1 MLTFAISVLI
11 LASIPVVLF
20 LWNLAIFKSPQ
31 RDSSLEAPGVSILI
45 PARNE
50 ANNIRTV
57 VESAIQSTGVDLEVI
72 VLDDDSDDGTDQIV
86 EELAK
91 SDSRIRLQTSK
102 PLPNGWAGKMYAC
115 WQLANEASHPWLLFV
130 DADVRIAP
138 DAARRMVDFARTS
151 KNAPALVSGPPYQI
165 TGTWGEKLLLPLI
178 HFVLLGFLPIFGMR
192 RSLNPGFSA
201 AVGQV
206 ILARRET
213 YFEVGGHSK
222 IAASFHDGLNLPRIF
237 REAGKMTDL
246 TEIGDLMT
254 CRMYHNAKETWDGL
268 LKNAAEGM
276 GAPKTILPMTVLLI
290 GGQVLPWIGIF
301 LSEGVSQQLFL
312 LAAAFGLAL
321 RAMAAIRFRQSWF
334 GVLTHP
340 IGVFVLILIQWIG
353 FAGARAGKRASW
365 KGRSSPEPQ
374 PIENSHP

>member
-1 MLTFAISVLI
+1 MLIFAISVLI
-11 LASIPVVLF
+11 LASVPVFLF
-20 LWNLAIFKSPQ
+20 LANLAIFKPPQ
-31 RDSSLEAPGVSILI
+31 RDSSLEIPGVSILI

-50 ANNIRTV
+50 ANNIRTI
-57 VESAIQSTGVDLEVI
+57 VESAILSTNVELEVI
-72 VLDDDSDDGTDQIV
+72 VLDDGSEDETVAIV

-91 SDSRIRLQTSK
+91 SDSRIQLRSGD
-102 PLPNGWAGKMYAC
+102 PLPQGWAGKMYAC
-115 WQLANEASHPWLLFV
+115 WQLAQAASHPWLLFV
-130 DADVRIAP
+130 DADVRMAP
-138 DAARRMVDFARTS
+138 DAARRMIDFARTS
-151 KNAPALVSGPPYQI
+151 ETAPVLVSGPPRQI

-178 HFVLLGFLPIFGMR
+178 HFVLLGFLPLREMR
-192 RSLNPGFSA
+192 RSLNPGLGA

-206 ILARRET
+206 ILAHREA

-222 IAASFHDGLNLPRIF
+222 IASSFHDGLNLPRAF

-276 GAPKTILPMTVLLI
+276 GAPKTIGPMTVLLI
-290 GGQVLPWIGIF
+290 GGQVLPWIGLF
-301 LSEGVSQQLFL
+301 LSEGLPQQLFL
-312 LAAAFGLAL
+312 LAASLGVGL
-321 RAMAAIRFRQSWF
+321 RALAAIRFQQSWF

-353 FAGARAGKRASW
+353 FTGARTGKRASW
-365 KGRSSPEPQ
+365 KGRSSPKPQ
-374 PIENSHP
+374 PIENSQP